1 MPAAPI
7 SPGLWVFYFVALQ
20 AIAPAYKP
28 VSIDRF
34 SRTVTLLLLPSCN
47 CDCSNFWPTAT
58 AIWQQDQ
65 LAKWHQIKLQRNQ
78 QPHQQHRA
86 TLDAA
91 SLSKCKSKFKF
102 NSKRPV
108 SKTQELQIEGEKRA
122 QPKGTGHIKIK
133 LLRT

>member
-91 SLSKCKSKFKF
+91 SLSKCKSKFKL
-102 NSKRPV
+102 KRW
-108 SKTQELQIEGEKRA
+108 LAI
-122 QPKGTGHIKIK
+122 IK
-133 LLRT
+133 LIKRKIQ